1 MSLRVGKR
9 TAFLAGTALVLV
21 VLCATALWWFDRTD
35 DAPYAVSADGPRVT
49 LAYDGERPDD
59 DVATFLTVFVQRLAA
74 GDVKGVDA
82 LADGY
87 PDGSGAT
94 RESSDFLRP
103 LAASAAAGK
112 VTAKVAGVEDARS
125 LPQRLKAPGGGTSQ
139 ADLTLADGKHLR
151 VQLAREH
158 GVWWGYA
165 LAHAG

>member
-1 MSLRVGKR
+1 MPITRTFR
-9 TAFLAGTALVLV
+9 TALIAVCALSLAGA
-21 VLCATALWWFDRTD
+21 ALWWFDRTD
-35 DAPYAVSADGPRVT
+35 DASYAVSADGPRVT
-49 LAYDGERPDD
+49 LAYDGERPDE
-59 DVATFLTVFVQRLAA
+59 DVAAFLTVFVQRLAA

-87 PDGSGAT
+87 PDGSGAG

-112 VTAKVAGVEDARS
+112 VTAEVAGVEDARPLS
-125 LPQRLKAPGGGTSQ
+125 QRVRAPGGGTSQ

-151 VQLAREH
+151 IQLAREH

-165 LAHAG
+165 LAPAG

>member
-1 MSLRVGKR
+1 MLTGRPFRAALLAVCALSLAV
-9 TAFLAGTALVLV
+9 
-21 VLCATALWWFDRTD
+21 ATALWWFNRTD
-35 DAPYAVSADGPRVT
+35 DAPYAVSADGPPVT
-49 LAYDGERPDD
+49 LAYDGDRPDKG
-59 DVATFLTVFVQRLAA
+59 VATFLSVLVQRLAA

-87 PDGSGAT
+87 PDGAGAA
-94 RESSDFLRP
+94 RESSEFLRP

-112 VTAKVAGVEDARS
+112 VTAKVAGVKDARP

-151 VQLAREH
+151 VQLARKH

-165 LAHAG
+165 LAPAG